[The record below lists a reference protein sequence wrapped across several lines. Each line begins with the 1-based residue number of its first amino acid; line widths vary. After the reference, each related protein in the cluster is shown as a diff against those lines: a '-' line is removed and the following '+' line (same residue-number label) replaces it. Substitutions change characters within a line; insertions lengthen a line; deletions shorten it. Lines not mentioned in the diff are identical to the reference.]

1 LVVDSWLVKQDKLT
15 GMESCG
21 TIWNDNGECRGT
33 DFEPISGS
41 LQFAADERSQAPR
54 VTFLDDNVVEGD
66 EVVYLDLSGL
76 SNADLERDQAILTIR
91 DDE

>member
-1 LVVDSWLVKQDKLT
+1 
-15 GMESCG
+15 
-21 TIWNDNGECRGT
+21 
-33 DFEPISGS
+33 
-41 LQFAADERSQAPR
+41 

-76 SNADLERDQAILTIR
+76 SNADLERDQAILIIR